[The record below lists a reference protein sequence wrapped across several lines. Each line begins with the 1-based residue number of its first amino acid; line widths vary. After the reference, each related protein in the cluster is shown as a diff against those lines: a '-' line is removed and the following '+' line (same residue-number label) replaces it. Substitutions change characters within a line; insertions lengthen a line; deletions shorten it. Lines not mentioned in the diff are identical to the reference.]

1 MRNIVLFILSIL
13 VVYGILNL
21 IYLTADWISANVP
34 PIIIYL
40 VIVGGFAGIA
50 YYFYKKEVE

>member
-1 MRNIVLFILSIL
+1 MKNIVLFILSIF
-13 VVYGILNL
+13 VIYGILNL
-21 IYLTADWISANVP
+21 IELTADWISANVP

-40 VIVGGFAGIA
+40 GIVGGFSGTA